1 MTVARRSRAAVA
13 PESIV
18 LRGTPGRLSAVLDD
32 SRRVEEPA
40 AASVTAD
47 FPGAHVERLRSVGRG
62 GESAAVRLRLA
73 ASTPPG
79 RYTGQITV
87 GDSNLPAVVEVVPKR
102 RLRADPSRLMLT
114 GGASAEVTQSVLL
127 ANVGNVPCE
136 VPARS
141 RVGLLA
147 EGAWGGAFWYALTEP
162 NGEGLGS
169 RPREVHRSHGG
180 ASGRLGRSVRLAKAV
195 TIEPGASERI
205 EITVRL
211 PDGIESGTTYLG
223 TWEPEGLRLGL
234 RVEGGPR
241 PTRRRAASKPRTT
254 QRKRRNER

>member
-1 MTVARRSRAAVA
+1 MS
-13 PESIV
+13 
-18 LRGTPGRLSAVLDD
+18 
-32 SRRVEEPA
+32 
-40 AASVTAD
+40 
-47 FPGAHVERLRSVGRG
+47 RG

-79 RYTGQITV
+79 SYKGQITV

-162 NGEGLGS
+162 NGEG
-169 RPREVHRSHGG
+169 V
-180 ASGRLGRSVRLAKAV
+180 GRLEKFIDRMAERAAGLAEVRLAKAV
-195 TIEPGASERI
+195 TIEPGASERV

-211 PDGIESGTTYLG
+211 PDGIEPGTTYLG

-234 RVEGGPR
+234 RVEGGAR

-254 QRKRRNER
+254 QRQRRDKR